1 MLHVAR
7 EAGGYAHLCMVCPLT
22 RTTPHDTLYVVL
34 WERDMRP
41 LPGTVRQADPRFLGG
56 MLRLC
61 GPHLDELAILIAEVL

>member
-1 MLHVAR
+1 MLHVAV
-7 EAGGYAHLCMVCPLT
+7 EAGGHAGLCQVCPLT
-22 RTTPHDTLYVVL
+22 RTLPHPALYVIL

-61 GPHLDELAILIAEVL
+61 GPHLDELAVLMAEVL